1 MKTPETEGGPETEAG
16 GRAGRDLAAGKA
28 VPRRAVRVP
37 EARHPPTDCSARQ
50 SHAGQKLQVPKH
62 P

>member
-1 MKTPETEGGPETEAG
+1 MKTPETEGGPETEVDGGAG
-16 GRAGRDLAAGKA
+16 MGLAAGDA

-37 EARHPPTDCSARQ
+37 EAHHPPTDCSERQ